1 MFVDRAF
8 HIERDDADL
17 YVELVGRSDAPTVA
31 FLHGGPGYNSFSFR
45 DLAGD
50 DLEAFRMIYADQR
63 GSGRS
68 YAGAPFDLDTLADD
82 VRVTLDALAPDA
94 DEAKDEAGAAAGE
107 GDPHAHGAPTL
118 LAHGFGAL
126 IAVRAA
132 ALAPDRVGRLLLVN
146 PWLSMPLLARTLQR
160 ASAALAGREGEALP
174 PEAALA
180 EPDAL
185 DPDRLVEQAFEMSA
199 AKPLLDSLQFPSPAS
214 RLRLEHSDA
223 EAAFGPGNMAEPQA
237 LWQLDVLDD
246 LARSDTPLVVLA
258 GAADGTAYPDQVT
271 AALERRGDAQV
282 ALLDS
287 GHYPWIDAPEDF
299 ARLLGEVVAPTSE
312 RP

>member
-17 YVELVGRSDAPTVA
+17 YVEVVGRSDAPTVL

-50 DLEAFRMIYADQR
+50 DLEALRMIYADQR

-82 VRVTLDALAPDA
+82 VRVILDALPADA
-94 DEAKDEAGAAAGE
+94 DDASAAA
-107 GDPHAHGAPTL
+107 APVL

-126 IAVRAA
+126 VAIRAA
-132 ALAPDRVGRLLLVN
+132 QAMPERIGRLLLVN
-146 PWLSMPLLARTLQR
+146 PWASMPMLARTLQR
-160 ASAALAGREGEALP
+160 ASAARAGREDEALP

-185 DPDRLVEQAFEMSA
+185 DPERLVDQAFELSA
-199 AKPLLDSLQFPSPAS
+199 AKPLLDALQFPSPSS

-223 EAAFGPGNMAEPQA
+223 EAAFGPGNMAEPTDLWSLDA
-237 LWQLDVLDD
+237 LPELGELDV
-246 LARSDTPLVVLA
+246 PIVVLA
-258 GAADGTAYPDQVT
+258 GTADRTSYPDQIT
-271 AALERRGDAQV
+271 AILERRDDALV
-282 ALLDS
+282 SLLDS

-299 ARLLGEVVAPTSE
+299 ARLVDEVVGLGGGAAAAASASGASE
-312 RP
+312 AAS